1 MFLSWFCWNL
11 MSCSF
16 YFISEDEQIAPLPAK
31 VVLKSNWDDEDVD
44 ENEIKDSWE
53 DDDDDD
59 QPAPPPPVKPAP
71 PKKAVEKKGKAA
83 EAPKEEPL
91 DPLSEKLRMQRLVEE
106 ADYRATAELFGTKG
120 EEKSL
125 DMFIPK
131 SESDFLEYAEMI
143 SHRLRPYEKSYHYIA
158 LLKAVMRLSVTNM
171 KAADVKDVASSVTAI
186 ANEKLKA
193 EKEAAAGRKKTG
205 GKKKQLIVDKA
216 DDDLVAGPYD
226 AMDDFDFM

>member
-1 MFLSWFCWNL
+1 MDDW
-11 MSCSF
+11 
-16 YFISEDEQIAPLPAK
+16 EDEQIAPLPAK

-44 ENEIKDSWE
+44 ENDIKDSWE
-53 DDDDDD
+53 DDDD
-59 QPAPPPPVKPAP
+59 QPAPVKPAP
-71 PKKAVEKKGKAA
+71 PKKAAKAVEKKGKAA
-83 EAPKEEPL
+83 EVAKEEPL

-120 EEKSL
+120 EEKKL
-125 DMFIPK
+125 DAFIPK

>member
-1 MFLSWFCWNL
+1 M
-11 MSCSF
+11 
-16 YFISEDEQIAPLPAK
+16 ISEDEQLAPIPAK
-31 VVLKSNWDDEDVD
+31 VELKSNWDDEDVD
-44 ENEIKDSWE
+44 ENDIKDSW

-59 QPAPPPPVKPAP
+59 DDVDEPAPVKPATEKTP
-71 PKKAVEKKGKAA
+71 PKKAASKAVEKKGKAA
-83 EAPKEEPL
+83 DVPKQAPKEEPL
-91 DPLSEKLRMQRLVEE
+91 DPISEKLRMQRLVEE
-106 ADYRATAELFGTKG
+106 ADYKATAELFGTKD
-120 EEKSL
+120 EEKKL
-125 DMFIPK
+125 DVFIPK

-143 SHRLRPYEKSYHYIA
+143 SHKLKPYEKSYHYIA

-216 DDDLVAGPYD
+216 NDDLVAGPYD